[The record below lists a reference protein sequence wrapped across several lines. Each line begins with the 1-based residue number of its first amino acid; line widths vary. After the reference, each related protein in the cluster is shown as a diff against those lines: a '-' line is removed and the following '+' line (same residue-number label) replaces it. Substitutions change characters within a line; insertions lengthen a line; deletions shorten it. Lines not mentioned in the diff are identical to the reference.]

1 MLNTATVMN
10 DMEPMNEDRLT
21 FVDRS
26 PFRKGLRRVG
36 RCGWGIFMRMQCL
49 YEGDFWGEDLGDMDG
64 VCGDWSAYVAS
75 LHPTSDV
82 LG

>member
-1 MLNTATVMN
+1 
-10 DMEPMNEDRLT
+10 
-21 FVDRS
+21 
-26 PFRKGLRRVG
+26 
-36 RCGWGIFMRMQCL
+36 MRMQCL
-49 YEGDFWGEDLGDMDG
+49 YEGDFWGGDLGDMDG